1 MVAAIVV
8 IVLLITG
15 SGVQAVSTPTPVPAS
30 VLAAVTNPGLKI
42 LTDVGHGGQPGQLS
56 RLSGSTV
63 LKDSSGKPEVIFVG
77 ADYPEYD
84 QHRQIIDRLSLAGN
98 QEDIVLR
105 GHLYVEYWLNEMIL
119 KEWKKG
125 DIIVGNFTFSQKVS
139 IAESTGLVS
148 DGDIEVIACLR
159 EINAIRNRLLTICT
173 RMKSKANSTSSQFH
187 SIQIQKALS
196 I

>member
-1 MVAAIVV
+1 MH
-8 IVLLITG
+8 
-15 SGVQAVSTPTPVPAS
+15 
-30 VLAAVTNPGLKI
+30 K
-42 LTDVGHGGQPGQLS
+42 GHKTLN
-56 RLSGSTV
+56 R
-63 LKDSSGKPEVIFVG
+63 
-77 ADYPEYD
+77 D

-159 EINAIRNRLLTICT
+159 EINAIRNRFAHDLYPDEIEGKFNKLSVPFNTNPEGLKHLTGIRRFQLAVAVVSAYMLGRCETKDNITSPDSLLP
-173 RMKSKANSTSSQFH
+173 
-187 SIQIQKALS
+187 ALLLS
-196 I
+196 DFGLPPS